1 MGIPVAVQRRISP
14 GLAAIDQQ
22 AMREAIVEFNKQGRT
37 QFFKRYGFSRSSR
50 VYLIYGQRLYDTKA
64 LVAAAYRYATRKTLR
79 HTEFSVGA
87 QTHAV
92 FSRLA
97 RQNSNFART
106 FDDRLGELR
115 NLSTEY
121 DRIPR
126 AWTDLRELGF
136 SKWISLA
143 KFADLKTGW
152 LPGVYVIA
160 HSNRRPNGISIID
173 KRVVY
178 IGETVDQSL
187 HQRLYQLHRSMFN
200 GKAGHS
206 GGATLRAKGYHRKR
220 LWLAIRSFPLGY
232 GIDDAFAK
240 SFQVSPNQ
248 TPRKNAALRI
258 RPNRSCLPAGKL
270 EVKQSRSICYLR
282 RSLFAETELSFA
294 VLDSFPVSKV
304 SFGVYAVAEINVSR

>member
-240 SFQVSPNQ
+240 SFRSAQIRHLERTLLYEYVQTVPWVNRYRCVRRRCRIRSEIVQKPTKDWDAKPVYSLAHHRVKSVSP
-248 TPRKNAALRI
+248 
-258 RPNRSCLPAGKL
+258 
-270 EVKQSRSICYLR
+270 
-282 RSLFAETELSFA
+282 FA
-294 VLDSFPVSKV
+294 
-304 SFGVYAVAEINVSR
+304 N